1 MREPSPPAPGIRLR
15 LFQLADARALAE
27 AYTRN
32 RDHLAPWEP
41 LRSED
46 FFGEAWQ
53 GDDSAGLG
61 YWVDRGHTGRG
72 LATATVRSLLA
83 WVRDDLHLHRVEAST
98 LVHNVGSQRVLAK
111 AGFEPIG
118 MAPRYLRVA
127 GEWQDHNLYQ
137 TILS

>member
-61 YWVDRGHTGRG
+61 DLVDRGHTGRG

>member
-1 MREPSPPAPGIRLR
+1 MAGGRHPPAPGASDAGSGYSFG
-15 LFQLADARALAE
+15 LFDGPTVIGRFNLAGVVRG
-27 AYTRN
+27 
-32 RDHLAPWEP
+32 P
-41 LRSED
+41 
-46 FFGEAWQ
+46 F
-53 GDDSAGLG
+53 DSAGLG

-118 MAPRYLRVA
+118 MAPRYLKIA
-127 GEWQDHNLYQ
+127 GE
-137 TILS
+137 

>member
-53 GDDSAGLG
+53 ADDSAGLG

>member
-53 GDDSAGLG
+53 ADDSAGLG
-61 YWVDRGHTGRG
+61 DWVDRGPTGRG
-72 LATATVRSLLA
+72 PATATVRSLLA